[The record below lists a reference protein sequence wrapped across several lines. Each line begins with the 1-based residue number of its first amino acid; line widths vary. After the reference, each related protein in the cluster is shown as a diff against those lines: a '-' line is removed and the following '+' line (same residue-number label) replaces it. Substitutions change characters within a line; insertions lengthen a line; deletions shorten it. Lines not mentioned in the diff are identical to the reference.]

1 MRVAY
6 VPGVASAAVSSTITR
21 SVRVAAIAVSLV
33 LTFALQVTVS
43 RVGPANAAPP
53 INRQPVVVYIVEHG
67 EPVITDPALPLS
79 DNGIRWAKG
88 VADTLRDVPFTN
100 AFASSALRSKQT
112 ISYTAADHGLPI
124 VQLPNGDPSTP
135 SAAAA
140 APIAQ
145 ALESLRPGSVALV
158 GGNTENIYRIMNT
171 LGIPVVAGCGEN
183 QRCVPCLD
191 KTCFTAAALS
201 TIWRLTYYGT
211 PVSGFGSS
219 AANGLNFGSLSPD
232 QFQTGLQRIHPVV
245 KNDWPSIP
253 MQ

>member
-1 MRVAY
+1 MSFTVNR
-6 VPGVASAAVSSTITR
+6 PI
-21 SVRVAAIAVSLV
+21 RVAAIALLV
-33 LTFALQVTVS
+33 VLAFALQMAAA
-43 RVGPANAAPP
+43 RIAPANAAPP
-53 INRQPVVVYIVEHG
+53 FNRQPVVVYIVEHG
-67 EPVITDPALPLS
+67 EPVLTDPALPLS

-88 VADTLRDVPFTN
+88 VAQTLRDVPFTN
-100 AFASSALRSKQT
+100 AYASSALRSKQT

-145 ALESLRPGSVALV
+145 ALQSLRPGSVALV

-211 PVSGFGSS
+211 PVSGTGSS
-219 AANGLNFGSLSPD
+219 AASGLQFGSLSPD
-232 QFQTGLQRIHPVV
+232 QFQTGLQRIRPAVT
-245 KNDWPSIP
+245 NDWPSIP
-253 MQ
+253 MK